1 MTSEALCELP
11 LPTPWNTSSS
21 FCSSDVSLPIKL
33 SPASGPL
40 YKLFPLPRM
49 LFLVI

>member
-1 MTSEALCELP
+1 MTSEALCELL

-21 FCSSDVSLPIKL
+21 FYSRDVNLPIKL
-33 SPASGPL
+33 APASGPL

-49 LFLVI
+49 LVLII